1 MTYTITNT
9 QGEVYKMQT
18 PPLYLKQKGVF
29 DSPIIY
35 NTAFSGVVVKKKT
48 HTHSLRDVTTPLDCN
63 NVVTKNVS
71 VHS

>member
-35 NTAFSGVVVKKKT
+35 NTAFGGVVVKKKDS
-48 HTHSLRDVTTPLDCN
+48 HTQFEGCN
-63 NVVTKNVS
+63 NTS
-71 VHS
+71 RL